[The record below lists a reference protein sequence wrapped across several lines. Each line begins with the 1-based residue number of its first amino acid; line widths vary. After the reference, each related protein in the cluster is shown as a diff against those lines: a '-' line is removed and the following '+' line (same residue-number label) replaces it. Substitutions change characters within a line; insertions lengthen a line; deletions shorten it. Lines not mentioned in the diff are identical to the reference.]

1 MQKDILSG
9 RQLRTNNIFWNSVH
23 PSSHSPTSGIVSGSV
38 LMYLDIKGIDKKTLH
53 KKMCLREIF
62 LTDDNAI

>member
-23 PSSHSPTSGIVSGSV
+23 PSSHSPTSGTVSGSV
-38 LMYLDIKGIDKKTLH
+38 LMYLDIKGIVIRKRYMET
-53 KKMCLREIF
+53 CLRKIL
-62 LTDDNAI
+62 LTDDNVI